1 MQHTTPTTS
10 KAAAAKTWLAATAA
24 VLLMG
29 AAQVWLDGPTE
40 AQAAADTAASV
51 LDAQQQAHAE
61 AEAALLRALHQHQQT
76 HPEGWTH
83 EQIARARVAAAIAAR
98 HQP

>member
-10 KAAAAKTWLAATAA
+10 KAAAAKTWLAAIAA

-29 AAQVWLDGPTE
+29 AAQVWLDGPNE

-61 AEAALLRALHQHQQT
+61 AEAALHQHQQA
-76 HPEGWTH
+76 HPVGWTS

>member
-1 MQHTTPTTS
+1 MQHTTATT
-10 KAAAAKTWLAATAA
+10 AKTWLAATAA

-29 AAQVWLDGPTE
+29 AAPVWLDGPSET
-40 AQAAADTAASV
+40 QAAADTAASII
-51 LDAQQQAHAE
+51 DAQQQAHAE
-61 AEAALLRALHQHQQT
+61 AALLHALHQHQQA